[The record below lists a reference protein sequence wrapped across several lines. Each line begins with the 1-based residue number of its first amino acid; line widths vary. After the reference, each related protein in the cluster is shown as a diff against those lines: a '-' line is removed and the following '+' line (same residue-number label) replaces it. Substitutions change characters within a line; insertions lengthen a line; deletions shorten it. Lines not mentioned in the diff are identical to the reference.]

1 MKYYICE
8 LTSKEFNNLSKIVKL
23 NFKFIKILSILH
35 SRIKFFDILL
45 ILHFNNEIFQNFII
59 LIVQITY
66 KKMANKISIL

>member
-35 SRIKFFDILL
+35 SRIKIFDISL
-45 ILHFNNEIFQNFII
+45 ILHFNYEIFQNFII
-59 LIVQITY
+59 LIVQIIY